1 MANLSIMTGKGGV
14 NLSAIVGLL
23 VAVIVVATV
32 FIPIMGMFT
41 ESEATYTNDGVVFAS
56 VGSDGTVHT
65 IQITTN
71 DDNFVITTDGTETD
85 FPTMR
90 NYNPGGQMQ
99 SSAIAIGVYEGYVNS
114 DNVLTSQAG
123 VTPTASTS
131 LTDFVIY
138 ANNGNEDNEYGTY
151 RVWNFYDWTLYKI
164 MAETVM
170 GNFDSQYMFGAGAT
184 SGNASSTTGL
194 TSTPYTASNS
204 SSTSI
209 LLENSYGSLWEWV
222 GDTTVNN
229 YVLTAGNSRAGVSS
243 ASDVEN
249 VLTTTVTLPDA
260 GSDNTTRYINTI
272 YTASDVFGVPL
283 TVGAAGT
290 DGAAINDGLWDNTS
304 TNRALGVGGSWHD
317 SSHAGVSAFASY
329 LAWSASG
336 ADVGSRLAYLIDDT
350 SGSGVGATPDFAYAM
365 YYGSDGTISDVKAM
379 QNGVLTSVMPT
390 GTTINDFWQFDTT
403 TGIGPFGCYYVAINL
418 ADGDNTDDSTEARLS
433 TAKGEIAYIL
443 NPANLKQTLA
453 GNTFDSTLY
462 NVMLVIP
469 PVYWYSDTV
478 NGVLYMA
485 SSSDA
490 FDGFTL
496 NAYAHTYTMDD
507 DTLSSASLVVGE
519 DSIVRIYSDG
529 SVILITANGYTD
541 LGTVTSDNTV
551 TFTVTDDT
559 LTYTPVGGSQTTQGN
574 VMAYISSEGEWSM
587 LLNPVVTANTEII
600 IGGYAHNL
608 ATDNDSAVDIGY
620 CASGTWGEFS
630 ASSITATLYP
640 VNDNSSTVSST
651 AITKNST
658 EVTSDLVKINSIL
671 FDTTWSDD
679 GVSTATYSYFLAPS
693 EVVYT
698 NESYV
703 DGISGTILSMLPVLV
718 VLGLLLGVAA
728 YLFSG
733 RTESE

>member
-1 MANLSIMTGKGGV
+1 METKNMIGSIV
-14 NLSAIVGLL
+14 ALAVVVICVAAIMM
-23 VAVIVVATV
+23 
-32 FIPIMGMFT
+32 PIIGSST
-41 ESEATYTNDGVVFAS
+41 APDRTYTNDGVVFAS

-65 IQITTN
+65 IQITTD
-71 DDNFVITTDGTETD
+71 DDNFVITTDGIETD
-85 FPTMR
+85 FPTMS

-131 LTDFVIY
+131 LTNIVTY

-151 RVWNFYDWTLYKI
+151 RVWNFYDWTLYKL
-164 MAETVM
+164 MAMTVM
-170 GNFDSQYMFGAGAT
+170 GNMDSQYMFGAGAT

-194 TSTPYTASNS
+194 TSTPYTASDS

-222 GDTTVNN
+222 GDVAVNN

-249 VLTTTVTLPDA
+249 VLTTTVTLPNA

-283 TVGAAGT
+283 TVGAVGT
-290 DGAAINDGLWDNTS
+290 DGMAINDGLWDNSS
-304 TNRALGVGGSWHD
+304 TNHALLVGGAWYDTSL
-317 SSHAGVSAFASY
+317 AGVSAFASSN
-329 LAWSASG
+329 AWSASYNTL
-336 ADVGSRLAYLIDDT
+336 GSRLAYLIDDISS
-350 SGSGVGATPDFAYAM
+350 SGISNTDFAYVM
-365 YYGSDGTISDVKAM
+365 SYGADGTVSDVKAM

-418 ADGDNTDDSTEARLS
+418 ADGENTDDSTEARLS

-469 PVYWYSDTV
+469 PVYWYSDTD

-529 SVILITANGYTD
+529 SVVLITANGYTD
-541 LGTVTSDNTV
+541 LGTVTDDNTV
-551 TFTVTDDT
+551 TLTITDDT
-559 LTYTPVGGSQTTQGN
+559 LTYTPVGGSESTQDG
-574 VMAYISSEGEWSM
+574 VMVYISSVGEWSM
-587 LLNPVVTANTEII
+587 LLNPVVTDESRII

-608 ATDNDSAVDIGY
+608 ATDNDSTVDIGY
-620 CASGTWGEFS
+620 CASETWGEFADS
-630 ASSITATLYP
+630 DITATLYP
-640 VNDNSSTVSST
+640 VNDNGSTVSST
-651 AITKNST
+651 AIIKNAST
-658 EVTSDLVKINSIL
+658 ITTNLVKINSIL

-679 GVSTATYSYFLAPS
+679 GVSTATYSYFLAPT
-693 EVVYT
+693 EVEYD
-698 NESYV
+698 NPEYV
-703 DGISGTILSMLPVLV
+703 GSGGSALVSAIPAIIIAAILIFAVGTFVTSK
-718 VLGLLLGVAA
+718 
-728 YLFSG
+728 
-733 RTESE
+733 RD